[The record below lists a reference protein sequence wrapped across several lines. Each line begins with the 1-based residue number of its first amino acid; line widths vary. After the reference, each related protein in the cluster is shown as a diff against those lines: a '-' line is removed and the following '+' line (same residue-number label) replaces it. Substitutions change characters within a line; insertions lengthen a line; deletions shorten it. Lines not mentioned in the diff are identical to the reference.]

1 MLAEWVQPLGVEDF
15 SRAYFHRSAWALPHS
30 ARSALDILDWDVL
43 GEVLSSETPADII
56 VCARGEQLPLPAP
69 RDLTE
74 LRAYM
79 RIGVGLAMR
88 HTQRSHPKLAAVAQ
102 AFERELP
109 GAVQVQIFVTPGGT
123 HGFGWHYDLEDVF
136 IAQTAGIKDY
146 YFRKNTVEADTP
158 FPPRDFSGFHI
169 ETSVLQ
175 TATLV
180 PGDFLYIPSRW
191 WHMAVCRE
199 DSLSISVGVMPAE
212 HAAGALR

>member
-1 MLAEWVQPLGVEDF
+1 MLAHWLAPLSVADF
-15 SRAYFHRSAWALPHS
+15 SCSYLHRSAWALPHS
-30 ARSALDILDWDVL
+30 ARDAVGLLDWDVL
-43 GEVLSSETPADII
+43 DEVLGSDTPADII
-56 VCARGEQLPLPAP
+56 VCARGERLPLPP
-69 RDLTE
+69 PPDLTT

-79 RIGVGLAMR
+79 RMGIGLCMR
-88 HTQRSHPKLAAVAQ
+88 HTQRSHPRLAAFAK
-102 AFERELP
+102 AFEHDLP

-146 YFRKNTVEADTP
+146 YFRDNTVERDTP
-158 FPPRDFSGFHI
+158 FPPRDFSGYHA
-169 ETSVLQ
+169 ETSPLQ

-199 DSLSISVGVMPAE
+199 DALSISVGVLP
-212 HAAGALR
+212 